1 MNETSATLLIAA
13 ACLFAVGLFALAHRR
28 DAVGAVLALLLGF
41 NAVACAL
48 VGFSGIAPQSAEAA
62 QLQSFA
68 LVVEV
73 TGALWA
79 AAAVSMAA
87 LLRRRTGGQDLL
99 ELATTGPGV
108 TAGAEPGGD
117 ETEPIPAEPR
127 GEEGDAEIPATDTA
141 VGAGDEV

>member
-13 ACLFAVGLFALAHRR
+13 ACLFAVGLFALIHRR
-28 DAVGAVLALLLGF
+28 DAVGAILALLLGF
-41 NAVACAL
+41 NAVASAL
-48 VGFSGIAPQSAEAA
+48 VGFSGIAYRSTEAA

-79 AAAVSMAA
+79 AAGVSMAA

-99 ELATTGPGV
+99 ELVTAGPRLE
-108 TAGAEPGGD
+108 AGAEPGGD
-117 ETEPIPAEPR
+117 ETEPPTPEPAEQ
-127 GEEGDAEIPATDTA
+127 EAAEVQATDTA
-141 VGAGDEV
+141 SDADEEV